1 MKYYKK
7 HIAQKMKFPVKHFF
21 RNYFSVLSQLPAD
34 LVPFTEI
41 FFNEKLNENLIFRA
55 VTV

>member
-1 MKYYKK
+1 
-7 HIAQKMKFPVKHFF
+7 MKFPVKDFF